1 MGKVACGRSCRA
13 GNALKKDKGEIA
25 NKAALIR
32 AKGQAVAHKK
42 PQDSTYCQA
51 GVAVHAGGE
60 HIARA
65 HKATVEKGQ
74 GRGHHE
80 NQSGADKYE
89 GVVYRVHGTLP
100 YNLKFKIQMAIRGKI
115 ANPYLSLLKHRVC
128 QNASFF
134 FVDAKSS

>member
-1 MGKVACGRSCRA
+1 MCKARGPWTPTAPTHSMSAVRLGPVMRVV
-13 GNALKKDKGEIA
+13 KD
-25 NKAALIR
+25 
-32 AKGQAVAHKK
+32 AHKK

-65 HKATVEKGQ
+65 HKTTVEKGQ
-74 GRGHHE
+74 GRSHHE

-100 YNLKFKIQMAIRGKI
+100 YNLRFKIQMAIRGKI
-115 ANPYLSLLKHRVC
+115 ANPYLPLLKHRVC